1 MSENVKQH
9 SLNELWI
16 LPVIYISDVSEN
28 LLDKLISSI
37 DTFDVIQKQI
47 KFVTQESEHLKT
59 YNLALA

>member
-1 MSENVKQH
+1 MSENVIKH
-9 SLNELWI
+9 SLDELWI

-28 LLDKLISSI
+28 LLEKLIASI

-59 YNLALA
+59 YNLTLA